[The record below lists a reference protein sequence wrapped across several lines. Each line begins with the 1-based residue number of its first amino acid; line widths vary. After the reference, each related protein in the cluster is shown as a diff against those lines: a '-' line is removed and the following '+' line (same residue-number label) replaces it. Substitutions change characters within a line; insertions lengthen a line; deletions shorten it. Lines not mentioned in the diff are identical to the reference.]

1 MRNLS
6 ILAQHRKDNSMS
18 SNSLLPPDLVAR
30 LEKLLRSAGRDS
42 SRPSIGFS
50 ARRSPIHVFY
60 MGAHLFSAGT
70 VRKVAS
76 LALQTLERFAPDA
89 STFAALAVGKSVY
102 QDQDG
107 ESDLS
112 FDPSTYERMRQK
124 LHCEPIE
131 DLRIDFEDG
140 YGERP
145 NGEEDAHAVRAARE
159 IAGAMAGGASDFP
172 PFLGIR
178 IKPLK
183 QKNVQRGLRTLELF
197 LSELTSHKAS
207 LPENFSV
214 TLPKVTY
221 PEEVEAL
228 AQIAS
233 ELESA
238 LGLKKGWLSI
248 ELMIESV
255 HALLDDDGRIGLRAL
270 VNAANGRCVAVHF
283 GPHDYAASR
292 NVVSPN
298 AFSHFSSRFAR
309 EVIQVALRDT
319 GVRIADGPT
328 NLLPI
333 APHSADASLL
343 TEQEKKE
350 NVNAIARGW
359 QAHYRNIQNS
369 LANGA
374 SQGWDLHPAQ
384 LPVRYAAVY
393 SFYRRNLASAS
404 ERLKNFAE
412 QAGHV
417 TRVGQVFDDAA
428 MAHEQLN
435 FIRNAIISGAAT
447 LAEVEELTGN
457 TYNTLHR
464 ILAHR

>member
-1 MRNLS
+1 
-6 ILAQHRKDNSMS
+6 MS
-18 SNSLLPPDLVAR
+18 SNSLLPPDFVAR
-30 LEKLLRSAGRDS
+30 LEKLLHSAGRNSQKPGID
-42 SRPSIGFS
+42 FS

-60 MGAHLFSAGT
+60 TGAHLFSADT
-70 VRKVAS
+70 VQKVAS
-76 LALQTLERFAPDA
+76 IALQTLERFAPDA
-89 STFAALAVGKSVY
+89 STFAALAIGKSVN

-107 ESDLS
+107 ESDLA
-112 FDPSTYERMRQK
+112 FDPSTYEKMRQK
-124 LHCEPIE
+124 LRRQPIE

-140 YGERP
+140 YGVHS
-145 NGEEDAHAVRAARE
+145 NDEEDAHAIRAARE
-159 IAGAMAGGASDFP
+159 IAAAMAGGASDFP
-172 PFLGIR
+172 PFIGIR

-183 QKNVQRGLRTLELF
+183 QKNIKRGIRTLELF
-197 LSELTSHKAS
+197 LSELISHKAT
-207 LPENFSV
+207 LPETFSI
-214 TLPKVTY
+214 TLPKATH

-255 HALLDDDGRIGLRAL
+255 HALLDDEGRIGLRAL
-270 VNAANGRCVAVHF
+270 VNAADGRCVAVHF

-298 AFSHFSSRFAR
+298 AFSHFSSSFAR
-309 EVIQVALRDT
+309 EVIQVALRGT

-333 APHSADASLL
+333 APYSAEASLL
-343 TEQEKKE
+343 TEQENKE

-374 SQGWDLHPAQ
+374 SQGWDVHPAQ

-404 ERLKNFAE
+404 ERLKNFAK
-412 QAGHV
+412 QAGHA
-417 TRVGQVFDDAA
+417 TRLGQVFDDAA

-435 FIRNAIISGAAT
+435 FIRDAIISGTAT

-457 TYNTLHR
+457 TYNSFST
-464 ILAHR
+464 AFSPTGEV

>member
-1 MRNLS
+1 
-6 ILAQHRKDNSMS
+6 MS
-18 SNSLLPPDLVAR
+18 SNSLLPPDFVAR
-30 LEKLLRSAGRDS
+30 LEKLLHSAGRNF
-42 SRPSIGFS
+42 SRPSIGFC
-50 ARRSPIHVFY
+50 ARRSPIQVFY
-60 MGAHLFSAGT
+60 VGAHLFSAGT
-70 VRKVAS
+70 VQKVAS
-76 LALQTLERFAPDA
+76 TALQTLERFAPDA
-89 STFAALAVGKSVY
+89 STFAALAIGKSVF
-102 QDQDG
+102 QDQEG

-112 FDPSTYERMRQK
+112 FDPSTYERMRKK
-124 LHCEPIE
+124 LQCEPIE

-145 NGEEDAHAVRAARE
+145 NDEEDADAIRAARE
-159 IAGAMAGGASDFP
+159 ISAAMAGGASDFP

-183 QKNVQRGLRTLELF
+183 QKNIQRGLRTLELF

-214 TLPKVTY
+214 TLPKATY

-228 AQIAS
+228 AQTAS
-233 ELESA
+233 ALESA

-255 HALLDDDGRIGLRAL
+255 HALLDDQGRIGLRAL
-270 VNAANGRCVAVHF
+270 VNAANGRCAAVHF

-292 NVVSPN
+292 NVASPN
-298 AFSHFSSRFAR
+298 AFSHFSFRFAR

-333 APHSADASLL
+333 APHSGEASLL

-350 NVNAIARGW
+350 NINAIARGW
-359 QAHYRNIQNS
+359 QSHYRNIQNS

-374 SQGWDLHPAQ
+374 SLGWDLHPAQ

-393 SFYRRNLASAS
+393 SFYRRDLASAS
-404 ERLKNFAE
+404 GRLKNFAT
-412 QAGHV
+412 QASRA

-435 FIRNAIISGAAT
+435 YIRDAIVSGAAT
-447 LAEVEELTGN
+447 LAEVEELTGD
-457 TYNTLHR
+457 TYSSLSTAFSR
-464 ILAHR
+464 IDE

>member
-1 MRNLS
+1 MS
-6 ILAQHRKDNSMS
+6 PNSVIR
-18 SNSLLPPDLVAR
+18 PDFVAR
-30 LEKLLRSAGRDS
+30 LEKLLQSADRDS
-42 SRPSIGFS
+42 SRSRIDYS
-50 ARRSPIHVFY
+50 ARRMPIHVFY

-76 LALQTLERFAPDA
+76 KALQTLERFAPDA
-89 STFAALAVGKSVY
+89 STFEALAVGKSNH

-107 ESDLS
+107 GSDLF
-112 FDPSTYERMRQK
+112 FDPSIYEKMRQK
-124 LHCEPIE
+124 LQCEPIE

-145 NGEEDAHAVRAARE
+145 NDEEDVHAIKAARE
-159 IAGAMAGGASDFP
+159 IAGATADGASDFP
-172 PFLGIR
+172 QSLGIR
-178 IKPLK
+178 IKPLN
-183 QKNVQRGLRTLELF
+183 QKNLHRGLRTLELF
-197 LSELTSHKAS
+197 LSELKSHTAS

-214 TLPKVTY
+214 TLPKATY

-228 AQIAS
+228 AQVAS
-233 ELESA
+233 ELERA
-238 LGLKKGWLSI
+238 LGLKKGWLTI
-248 ELMIESV
+248 ELVIESV
-255 HALLDDDGRIGLRAL
+255 HALLDDEGKIRLRAL
-270 VNAANGRCVAVHF
+270 VNAADRRCVAVHF

-292 NVVSPN
+292 NVASSN

-309 EVIQVALRDT
+309 ELIQVALRNT

-333 APHSADASLL
+333 VLHSAEASLL
-343 TEQEKKE
+343 TKREKKE
-350 NVNAIARGW
+350 NVNGIARGW

-374 SQGWDLHPAQ
+374 CQGWDLHPAQ

-412 QAGHV
+412 QAGQT
-417 TRVGQVFDDAA
+417 TRLGQVFDDAA
-428 MAHEQLN
+428 MAREQLN
-435 FIRNAIISGAAT
+435 FIRDAIVSGAST
-447 LAEVEELTGN
+447 LAEVQELTGN
-457 TYNTLHR
+457 TYNTLSTAFSR
-464 ILAHR
+464 LDDDASPAGRL

>member
-1 MRNLS
+1 
-6 ILAQHRKDNSMS
+6 MS
-18 SNSLLPPDLVAR
+18 SNSLLPPDFVAR
-30 LEKLLRSAGRDS
+30 MEKLLHSAGRNS

-50 ARRSPIHVFY
+50 ARRSPIQVFY

-70 VRKVAS
+70 VRKVGRI
-76 LALQTLERFAPDA
+76 ALETLEQFAPDA

-112 FDPSTYERMRQK
+112 FDPSTYEKMRQK
-124 LHCEPIE
+124 LHRQPIE

-140 YGERP
+140 YGDRP
-145 NGEEDAHAVRAARE
+145 NDEEDAHAINAARE
-159 IAGAMAGGASDFP
+159 IASVMAGGASDFP
-172 PFLGIR
+172 LFLGIR

-183 QKNVQRGLRTLELF
+183 QKNIKRGIRTLELF
-197 LSELTSHKAS
+197 LTELRSHNTS

-214 TLPKVTY
+214 TLPKATY

-233 ELESA
+233 ELESV

-255 HALLDDDGRIGLRAL
+255 HALLDDQGRIVLRAL
-270 VNAANGRCVAVHF
+270 VNAAKGRCVAVHF

-292 NVVSPN
+292 NVASPN
-298 AFSHFSSRFAR
+298 ALSHFSSRFAR

-319 GVRIADGPT
+319 GVRISDGPT

-333 APHSADASLL
+333 APHSAEASLL
-343 TEQEKKE
+343 SEQEKNE

-404 ERLKNFAE
+404 KRLKNFAE
-412 QAGHV
+412 QVGHA

-428 MAHEQLN
+428 MAREQLN
-435 FIRNAIISGAAT
+435 LIRNAIISGAAT

-457 TYNTLHR
+457 TYNTLSTALSR
-464 ILAHR
+464 ADEVCQD